1 MQSLPHESLLQLL
14 AEVSVAFVGFSMLA
28 SVLRPNVEGERVLFF
43 GFRDV
48 AETSLIA
55 TLGSIGPL
63 VLAAFDLSQDLT
75 WRIAG
80 GAVGLLWSIGFAAS
94 VRRQGLSVVPH
105 RAPKLISTIAAI
117 VILVALTNVLFPSG
131 ARHILLIVL
140 CLTNSALLFLFSAF
154 SMEHRAMETQNEE
167 SVNGRADG

>member
-1 MQSLPHESLLQLL
+1 
-14 AEVSVAFVGFSMLA
+14 MLA
-28 SVLRPNVEGERVLFF
+28 SVLRPNVGSERVLFF

-63 VLAAFDLSQDLT
+63 VLATFDLSHDLT
-75 WRIAG
+75 WRIVG
-80 GAVGLLWSIGFAAS
+80 GVVGLLFAIGAAAS
-94 VRRQGLSVVPH
+94 LRRQSLSVVA
-105 RAPKLISTIAAI
+105 RGTPKVISTIAAI

-154 SMEHRAMETQNEE
+154 SMEHRAIETQNDE
-167 SVNGRADG
+167 SDAE